1 VSQEI
6 IIEIAAS
13 QGPVAVA
20 MVVGVRGSAPRHLG
34 TMMLFKPDGRTMG
47 TVGGGKVELEAA
59 QAASRCLGSGSSLGI
74 EIEMVGNDATGSTP
88 ICGGKL
94 ELMIEY
100 VADPSVY
107 SAAARALARGAGIVL
122 AVDIVPSG
130 ESKVGGLFRGAFDR
144 SGSPLTGDA
153 SDIDRA
159 GVAEATTSE
168 IGIAIRQGTRAYI
181 RVKPAD
187 RLLVLGGGHI
197 GLALA
202 RFGVE
207 LGFRVSVGDERPEYT
222 SHDRFPTTVETIL
235 GTYRDIIGGFEFGD
249 STYVVVATPSHQSDL
264 ECVRAVM
271 GRGYRYAGFVGSRR
285 KTGMILERLVEE
297 GFDRAEVDSLRAP
310 IGIDIGA
317 ETPGEIAVS
326 ILTEIIAARRNSPAL
341 AAMDEDR
348 IRRRS

>member
-6 IIEIAAS
+6 IAEIAAS
-13 QGPVAVA
+13 QGPVAIA

-34 TMMLFKPDGRTMG
+34 TMMLFKPDGRTIG
-47 TVGGGKVELEAA
+47 SVGGGRVELEAA
-59 QAASRCLGSGSSLGI
+59 KAASRCLDSGSSLGI
-74 EIEMVGNDATGSTP
+74 EIEMVGKEATGSAP
-88 ICGGKL
+88 ICGGNL
-94 ELMIEY
+94 QLLIEY

-107 SAAARALARGAGIVL
+107 AAAAAALARGAGIVL
-122 AVDIVPSG
+122 AVGIVPPG
-130 ESKVGGLFRGAFDR
+130 ESRVGGLFQGAFDR
-144 SGSPLTGDA
+144 SGSPLAGEAGDV
-153 SDIDRA
+153 DRA
-159 GVAEATTSE
+159 GVAEAVSAE
-168 IGIAIRQGTRAYI
+168 LGVAIQRGTRVYI
-181 RVKPAD
+181 HVKSAD

-207 LGFRVSVGDERPEYT
+207 LGFRVFVGDERPEYT
-222 SHDRFPTTVETIL
+222 SRDRFPAAVETIH
-235 GTYRDIIGGFEFGD
+235 GTYREIIGGFEFGD
-249 STYVVVATPSHQSDL
+249 SAYVVVATPSHQSDL

-297 GFDRAEVDSLRAP
+297 GFDRTEVESLRAP

-326 ILTEIIAARRNSPAL
+326 IMTEIVAARRNSPAL
-341 AAMDEDR
+341 AIMDKDR